1 MNALYMILTGL
12 MQNIK
17 IYTKSYQLIG
27 NNASFVFLR
36 DKWEIMLLLF
46 FEREMGNTIN
56 VEPACISSIFH
67 EKGEMLKILFAAR
80 VAQLMW
86 FNFVLLWVWSIV
98 LKNVFFFFLIKKKK
112 EKTFYTYSLR
122 KRLLTKDLT
131 NKAKNS
137 KVNHSQSYKIT
148 DVKDTN
154 ITYNLTIKTS

>member
-1 MNALYMILTGL
+1 MLKLMNALYMILTGL

-27 NNASFVFLR
+27 NNASSVFLR

-67 EKGEMLKILFAAR
+67 EKGEMLKLLFAAR

-98 LKNVFFFFLIKKKK
+98 LKNVFFLKKKKKKKKKKK
-112 EKTFYTYSLR
+112 EKTFHTYSLR
-122 KRLLTKDLT
+122 KRLLTKDLQT
-131 NKAKNS
+131 E
-137 KVNHSQSYKIT
+137 Q
-148 DVKDTN
+148 
-154 ITYNLTIKTS
+154 KTLK